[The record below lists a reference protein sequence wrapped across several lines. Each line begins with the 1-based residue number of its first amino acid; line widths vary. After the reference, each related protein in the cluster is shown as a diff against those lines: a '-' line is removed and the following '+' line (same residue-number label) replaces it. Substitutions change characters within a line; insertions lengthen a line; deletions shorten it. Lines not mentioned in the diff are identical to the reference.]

1 MERQEVESSVIE
13 SAGYSMVLEIEF
25 ESGRVYQYY
34 DVPVSVYM
42 ELMSAES
49 KGKYFNA
56 HIRNEYV
63 YREIEFKTGKRR
75 DV

>member
-1 MERQEVESSVIE
+1 MERQDVESSVIE

-25 ESGRVYQYY
+25 ENGRIYQYY
-34 DVPVSVYM
+34 DVPVSVYL
-42 ELMSAES
+42 ELMAAES

-56 HIRNEYV
+56 HIRNEYK
-63 YREIEFKTGKRR
+63 YQEIELKSRTRR